1 MGPLRQQ
8 LLEMIQRDDR
18 YDLPA
23 SYLDPLRLEAAR
35 ELFAERRE
43 QISVLRRRAEDTG
56 VTEIRSFEDLVPLLF
71 SHTVYKSYPQNL
83 VDQGKWAALGRW
95 LKTLSVEDP
104 TRVDVSDVT
113 NVDEWIDRMRD
124 AGHLLLATSG
134 SSGKCSFLNSTRGDL
149 EMKKRHWAKT
159 LGWPKLTPKRDRAV
173 FQLGPSRGPN
183 SAIEA
188 AQIGGGAL
196 GPARIDLLPD
206 RRAAADL
213 RGQRDGRD
221 AQAHAGRRRDA
232 AGDRGVRAARRGAG
246 GAHE

>member
-56 VTEIRSFEDLVPLLF
+56 VTEIRNFEDLAPLLF

-104 TRVDVSDVT
+104 TKVDVSDVT
-113 NVDEWIDRMRD
+113 NVDAWIDRMRD

-134 SSGKCSFLNSTRGDL
+134 SSGKCSFLNSTHGDL

-159 LGWPKLTPKRDRAV
+159 LGWPKLRPNRDRAV

-188 AQIGGGAL
+188 AQIGAELWGRPGSIHFL
-196 GPARIDLLPD
+196 TDEPLRISEVSAMAAMRKRMQDGVATP
-206 RRAAADL
+206 RRL
-213 RGQRDGRD
+213 RSSSG
-221 AQAHAGRRRDA
+221 
-232 AGDRGVRAARRGAG
+232 AARRRRRA
-246 GAHE
+246 

>member
-1 MGPLRQQ
+1 MGPLRRQ

-104 TRVDVSDVT
+104 TTVDVSDVT
-113 NVDEWIDRMRD
+113 NVDAVDRPHARRRPPAARD
-124 AGHLLLATSG
+124 QRLERQVLVPEFDAWRSRDEEASLGEDARLAEPHAEAAIAPCSSWAPAAGPTAPSRRRRSAG
-134 SSGKCSFLNSTRGDL
+134 SSGAG
-149 EMKKRHWAKT
+149 
-159 LGWPKLTPKRDRAV
+159 
-173 FQLGPSRGPN
+173 
-183 SAIEA
+183 
-188 AQIGGGAL
+188 
-196 GPARIDLLPD
+196 PD
-206 RRAAADL
+206 RSTS
-213 RGQRDGRD
+213 
-221 AQAHAGRRRDA
+221 
-232 AGDRGVRAARRGAG
+232 
-246 GAHE
+246 